1 MRVLLLGVGM
11 QGKAALHDLVAAT
24 AVEDIVAADADLDR
38 LESFVERRGWSGRV
52 RCERLDAADS
62 ESLDRLM
69 GMRPDVAID
78 LLPTRF
84 LVDVARAAVMH
95 HVHLVN
101 TFYVPDDLTALDP
114 EAREEGVT
122 ILPEFGL
129 DPGIDLVMLGEAA
142 RTLDTIE
149 EMHSYGAGIPDSEAA
164 DNPLHYKV
172 SWTFEGVLAAYR
184 RPARR
189 IRDGAIEEVA
199 AGDIFSPQ
207 NVREVDIPGVGRLE
221 AFLNGDA
228 VPYAGVL
235 GLESAAVAAAGRYS
249 MRWPGHCALWK
260 SLMDLHLLDDEPVK
274 LDGVPVDRLR
284 FLAEAIG
291 PHIQYRAGE
300 RDLALVRVDV
310 IGTQSGRRRGLRYE
324 LTDRLDLTTGLSA
337 MSRTVGFTAVIGAL
351 MIGDG
356 RIRRRGVLSPVT
368 DVPYDALLSE
378 LAGRGVVVTSS
389 GFDA

>member
-1 MRVLLLGVGM
+1 
-11 QGKAALHDLVAAT
+11 
-24 AVEDIVAADADLDR
+24 VAADADFDR
-38 LESFVERRGWSGRV
+38 LESFVDRRGWRGRV
-52 RCERLDAADS
+52 RCERVDAANA
-62 ESLDRLM
+62 ESLGRLM
-69 GMRPDVAID
+69 DMRPDVAID

-84 LVDVARAAVMH
+84 LVDVARAAVRH

-101 TFYVPDDLTALDP
+101 TFYVPDGLSGLDG
-114 EAREEGVT
+114 EARARDVT

-142 RTLDTIE
+142 RALDTIE
-149 EMHSYGAGIPDSEAA
+149 EMHSYGAGIPEWEAA
-164 DNPLHYKV
+164 DNPLRYKV

-189 IRDGAIEEVA
+189 IRDGAIEEVPA
-199 AGDIFSPQ
+199 SDVFSAH
-207 NVREVDIPGVGRLE
+207 NIHEVEVPDVGRLE

-228 VPYAGVL
+228 VPYVRVL
-235 GLESAAVAAAGRYS
+235 GLEPAAVAAAGRYS

-260 SLMDLHLLDDEPVK
+260 SLMDLHLLDADPVEV
-274 LDGVPVDRLR
+274 DGAPVDRVR
-284 FLAEAIG
+284 FLAKTIG
-291 PHIQYRAGE
+291 PHIQYRPGE

-310 IGTQSGRRRGLRYE
+310 IGTKSGRRRRLRYE
-324 LTDRLDLTTGLSA
+324 LTDRLDPSTGLSA

-368 DVPYDALLSE
+368 DVPYDAFVSE
-378 LAGRGVVVTSS
+378 LARRGVVVTSS
-389 GFDA
+389 QFDA